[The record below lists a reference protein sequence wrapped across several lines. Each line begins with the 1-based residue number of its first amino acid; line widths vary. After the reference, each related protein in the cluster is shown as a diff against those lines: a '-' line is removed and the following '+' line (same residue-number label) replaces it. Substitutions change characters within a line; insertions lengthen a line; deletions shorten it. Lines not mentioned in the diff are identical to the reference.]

1 MLWSIAQERMDPIP
15 FFFLLGFLARLARSD
30 LKIPAQLYEALSIYL
45 LLAIGLKG
53 GMELARQDALHILPQ
68 AIAVMSLGVLIP
80 LIAYP
85 VLRRLGRFDR
95 FNAAAIAG
103 HYGSVSVVTFAVA
116 IDYLVA
122 RGSEFEAYIPLFLV
136 LLEMPGIAMGI
147 VLARMGGELSK
158 VRWGALGH
166 EIVFGKSMVL
176 LGGGLLIGWVAGPD
190 GLSPLEPFFFNL
202 FKGVLCLFLLE
213 MGLVAA
219 SQAGALR
226 TSGPFLIAF
235 AVGMPV
241 VSAFLGGFLGA
252 VIGLSAG
259 GALLLATLAA
269 SASYIAAPA
278 AMRIAIPEANPGLSI
293 TAALVITFPFN
304 ILIGIPLYDRIVGLV
319 YGG

>member
-1 MLWSIAQERMDPIP
+1 MDPIP
-15 FFFLLGFLARLARSD
+15 LFFLLGFVARLARSD

-53 GMELARQDALHILPQ
+53 GTELARQDALHILPQ
-68 AIAVMSLGVLIP
+68 ALAVVSLGLVIP
-80 LIAYP
+80 LIAFP
-85 VLRRLGRFDR
+85 VLRKFGRFDR

-116 IDYLVA
+116 IDYLIA
-122 RGSEFEAYIPLFLV
+122 RGSDFEAYLPLFLV

-166 EIVFGKSMVL
+166 EIVFGKSMIL

-190 GLSPLEPFFFNL
+190 GLSPLEPFFFTL

-219 SQAGALR
+219 GQAGALR
-226 TSGPFLIAF
+226 TSGPFLITF
-235 AVGMPV
+235 ALGMPV
-241 VSAFLGGFLGA
+241 VSACLGGILGTL
-252 VIGLSAG
+252 IGLSAG

-304 ILIGIPLYDRIVGLV
+304 ILIGIPLYDRIVQLI